1 MTNTGRSPAA
11 ISEEPH
17 CKTLTIRFFSL
28 KGIHLSI
35 SIVLYDLD
43 ETGLSQCLKSLNN
56 AITQPRVAKKLSSW
70 TLTIVDNGKHGESL
84 NQFDSANTHI
94 IGNAKNVG
102 YGAAHN
108 QAMMCQKSD
117 FHLILNPDVILAA
130 DYFSLTLGLMA
141 SNTDV
146 VLAGPTGNTSC
157 GTNAYLCKRYPSL
170 LVLFIRGLAQK
181 RISTLFRKKIARYEC
196 HDLPDSEVSD
206 VELLSGCCMFAR
218 TKALQD
224 IGGFDERFFLYFEDF
239 DLSLRMQEAG
249 RVVFFPASNIVHFG
263 GNSATKG
270 LHHVKLFVISAL
282 RFFQKHGWKIV

>member
-1 MTNTGRSPAA
+1 M
-11 ISEEPH
+11 
-17 CKTLTIRFFSL
+17 
-28 KGIHLSI
+28 KGIHLSV

-43 ETGLSQCLKSLNN
+43 ETALSRCLKSLDT
-56 AITQPRVAKKLSSW
+56 AITQPKVAKNLASW
-70 TLTIVDNGKHGESL
+70 TLTIVDNGKHGQSL
-84 NQFDSANTHI
+84 HQFDSANTYI
-94 IGNAKNVG
+94 IANPKNLG

-108 QAMMCQKSD
+108 QAMMYQKSD

-141 SNTDV
+141 SNKDV
-146 VLAGPTGNTSC
+146 VLAGPTGKTSR
-157 GTNAYLCKRYPSL
+157 GSNAYLCKRYPSL
-170 LVLFIRGLAQK
+170 LVLFIRGLARK
-181 RISTLFRKKIARYEC
+181 RISTLFKKKLARYEC

-218 TKALQD
+218 TQALQG
-224 IGGFDERFFLYFEDF
+224 IGGFDDGFFLYFEDF
-239 DLSLRMQEAG
+239 DLSLRMQEVG
-249 RVVFFPASNIVHFG
+249 RVVFFPQSNIVHFG